1 MGKCRS
7 GVNMP
12 ERNFKICNL
21 RVDSIATNSK
31 YEYKLPFSLEMIS
44 DFDK

>member
-12 ERNFKICNL
+12 EWNVNICNL
-21 RVDSIATNSK
+21 QVNSTATNSK
-31 YEYKLPFSLEMIS
+31 YEYKVSFSLEMIS

>member
-12 ERNFKICNL
+12 EYNFNICNL
-21 RVDSIATNSK
+21 QVNSIATNSNF
-31 YEYKLPFSLEMIS
+31 EYKLSFSFELIS
-44 DFDK
+44 DFD

>member
-12 ERNFKICNL
+12 EQSFNICNL
-21 RVDSIATNSK
+21 QVNSIATSSK
-31 YEYKLPFSLEMIS
+31 YEFRLSFSLKKIS
-44 DFDK
+44 DLD

>member
-7 GVNMP
+7 RVNMP
-12 ERNFKICNL
+12 EWNFNIFNL
-21 RVDSIATNSK
+21 QANSIATTSK
-31 YEYKLPFSLEMIS
+31 YEYKLSFSLEMIS

>member
-1 MGKCRS
+1 MSKCRS

-12 ERNFKICNL
+12 EWNFNICNL
-21 RVDSIATNSK
+21 QVNSIATNSK
-31 YEYKLPFSLEMIS
+31 YEYKLSFSLEIIS